1 MTLAQIMRFAL
12 LQLDEDPADIDEY
25 ADLFRMYA
33 NDGYTEL
40 IEQYAKPRE
49 IFTLHAGECGFVST
63 ADMDILRVAG
73 VMRTRGDRHENLP
86 WMVAEDGTGIFVPV
100 QNEDVEVLA
109 EVRKPPLVEDTD
121 VPCLPE
127 SAQTALVSYICWRHL
142 LTGNL
147 AKQSRAQAFLSLYV
161 KQAAALRPQGMGGV
175 HTMRGLYAATDIRR

>member
-40 IEQYAKPRE
+40 VEQYAKPRE
-49 IFTLHAGECGFVST
+49 IFTLYAGECGFVST
-63 ADMDILRVAG
+63 QDMDILRVASVERIREG
-73 VMRTRGDRHENLP
+73 RHEPLP
-86 WMVAEDGTGIFVPV
+86 WTVAEDGAGIFVPV
-100 QNEDVEVLA
+100 RDEDVAVLA
-109 EVRKPPLVEDTD
+109 EVRRPPLVEDTD

-127 SAQTALVSYICWRHL
+127 SVHTALVNYICWRHL
-142 LTGNL
+142 MTGNL